1 MQFQTALDAV
11 SAEVAFRVVRSSLT
25 ETLTATDRFVTGDPV
40 ILATATASADGNY
53 IARPGNLNA
62 LVNNLFVGMVHSP
75 DDRARQTR
83 TRAVLRLRHGR
94 QRRRGDRHRDHSGI
108 ALVPGTNR
116 SLEIVAFVNPTGTAT
131 GDTGVGDGGTRGL
144 RGGVQSADRDD
155 CDRDH
160 ARRRGY
166 RRVPPLSV
174 STG

>member
-75 DDRARQTR
+75 TIE
-83 TRAVLRLRHGR
+83 HGKLGLV
-94 QRRRGDRHRDHSGI
+94 QCYGFDTDANVGAATDTAIIPGSL
-108 ALVPGTNR
+108 LVPGTNR

-131 GDTGVGDGGTRGL
+131 GDTGVVSAGL
-144 RGGVQSADRDD
+144 VGFAVVFKAPTATIATVTTLGGVD
-155 CDRDH
+155 
-160 ARRRGY
+160 
-166 RRVPPLSV
+166 
-174 STG
+174 TGVFLRCL

>member
-75 DDRARQTR
+75 TIEHGKLGLVQCYGFDTDANVGAATDTAIIPGSLVGARHESVARNRGVRESDR
-83 TRAVLRLRHGR
+83 
-94 QRRRGDRHRDHSGI
+94 
-108 ALVPGTNR
+108 
-116 SLEIVAFVNPTGTAT
+116 TAT
-131 GDTGVGDGGTRGL
+131 ADTGVITAGL
-144 RGGVQSADRDD
+144 VGFAVVFKAPTATIATVTTLGGVD
-155 CDRDH
+155 
-160 ARRRGY
+160 
-166 RRVPPLSV
+166 
-174 STG
+174 TGVFLRCL